1 MSENQNTGLLRKR
14 RSASRT
20 SQNKVA
26 PAANGLVKAL
36 MSNTSP
42 LNLDLTASVAG
53 YTHRG
58 GFKLKIENIE
68 NLSGGI
74 MDDWRVKCRALG
86 FEPTIAYDVTTSTA
100 TLHAT
105 RSARRAPTSKCC
117 GNPFEKLNTPHTL
130 TIVAGL
136 LVVLNTIRHI
146 LSY

>member
-14 RSASRT
+14 RSASR
-20 SQNKVA
+20 SSRNKVA

-42 LNLDLTASVAG
+42 LNLDLTVSVAG
-53 YTHRG
+53 YTHRA

-68 NLSGGI
+68 NLSGDI
-74 MDDWRVKCRALG
+74 MDDWRIKCRAFG

-105 RSARRAPTSKCC
+105 RSAGRAPTSKC

>member
-1 MSENQNTGLLRKR
+1 MSENQNTGPLRKR
-14 RSASRT
+14 RSASRAPR
-20 SQNKVA
+20 NKVA
-26 PAANGLVKAL
+26 PAANGLVRAL

-42 LNLDLTASVAG
+42 LNLDLNASVAG

-68 NLSGGI
+68 NLTGAI
-74 MDDWRVKCRALG
+74 MDEWRIKCRALG
-86 FEPTIAYDVTTSTA
+86 FEPTIEYDVTTSTA

-105 RSARRAPTSKCC
+105 RGAQRAPTSKC
-117 GNPFEKLNTPHTL
+117 GNPFEKLNTPHPL

-146 LSY
+146 LTY